1 MDVSRLPGIGITC
14 YPSQGG
20 SGIVA
25 TELGL
30 NLARSGYAVHFIC
43 ASPPLRLR
51 HTANVFYHEVKM
63 ADYPVF
69 QHPPYTLS
77 LATAMAEAV
86 TAHGLD
92 ILHVHYAIPHAASGF
107 LAREMV
113 GGSQRLK
120 LITTLH
126 GTDITLV
133 GQAPAFFPMTRFLI
147 ERSDAVTAVSNFLAR
162 ETRAVFEVARPIE
175 VIPNF
180 VDTRR
185 FRPLVDRSRRC
196 RFAAADEPLVLHASN
211 FREVKNLPA
220 VVAVF
225 ARIAAQLPARLLL
238 LGDGPLREATLAELQ
253 ALGLG
258 DRVAAPGLIED
269 LAPLLPLGDLLLLP
283 SRHESFGLVALEA
296 MSCGVPV
303 IATDRGGTAEFIA
316 DGSNGF
322 LRDPDDID
330 GMTEAALR
338 LLSDPDLHRHVAEE
352 ARRDAVAS
360 FGERCVLRQYL
371 DLYDRLL
378 GLGPPGERPAQ
389 RVVSTPSPGSPER
402 RSGADG

>member
-1 MDVSRLPGIGITC
+1 MSRLPGIGITC

-30 NLARSGYAVHFIC
+30 NLARSGYAVHFIS

-51 HTANVFYHEVKM
+51 RFSENVFYHPVSLP
-63 ADYPVF
+63 DYPVF
-69 QHPPYTLS
+69 QTPPYTLS
-77 LATAMAEAV
+77 LATAMAGVVQE
-86 TAHGLD
+86 HGLE

-113 GGSQRLK
+113 GGSATVK

-133 GQAPAFFPMTRFLI
+133 GQEPAFFPMTRFVI
-147 ERSDAVTAVSNFLAR
+147 ERSDAVTAVSGFLAR
-162 ETRAVFEVARPIE
+162 ETAKVFGISRPVE

-185 FRPLVDRSRRC
+185 FRPLADRGERD
-196 RFAAADEPLVLHASN
+196 RFVGPGEALLLHASN
-211 FREVKNLPA
+211 FRAVKNLPA
-220 VVAVF
+220 VCDVF
-225 ARIAAQLPARLLL
+225 ARVAARRPARLLL
-238 LGDGPLREATLAELQ
+238 LGDGPERAPTLARLQ
-253 ALGLG
+253 ELGLA
-258 DRVAAPGLIED
+258 DRVTAPGLVED
-269 LAPLLPLGDLLLLP
+269 LAPVLPLADLLLLP

-296 MSCGVPV
+296 MACGVPV
-303 IATDRGGTAEFIA
+303 IATNRGGTGEFID
-316 DGSNGF
+316 DGVNGF

-330 GMTEAALR
+330 GMTDAALTV
-338 LLSDPDLHRHVAEE
+338 LGDAGLQRHLAEE

-360 FGERCVLRQYL
+360 FGTRCVLQQYI
-371 DLYDRLL
+371 DLYDRVLA
-378 GLGPPGERPAQ
+378 GPAR
-389 RVVSTPSPGSPER
+389 
-402 RSGADG
+402 